1 MTRFLLQEVD
11 PEDEKALAKFMNP
24 NPQPRI
30 TLADIIMGKI
40 TEKQTEI
47 QEQFS
52 EADGDLF
59 FISLLGGGV
68 LVLLQ
73 DLRLRWKNVINGTM
87 KHFSR

>member
-1 MTRFLLQEVD
+1 MEDFSKFYENIVSLIQLARNLNCHSRIVLLQDVD

-47 QEQFS
+47 QDQPFE
-52 EADGDLF
+52 EH
-59 FISLLGGGV
+59 
-68 LVLLQ
+68 
-73 DLRLRWKNVINGTM
+73 R
-87 KHFSR
+87 SRGSG